1 MDARHTIDTQAI
13 LACSLSGRKK
23 EDRQTDKEIHQKEHL
38 ISERIQQFSH
48 LAIDVRPER
57 YSLALDVLLRKQSKM
72 NKQTTD
78 NYMSIITAFT
88 SCSHYYV

>member
-57 YSLALDVLLRKQSKM
+57 YSLALDILLKKQSKM

-78 NYMSIITAFT
+78 NYMYIITAFT

>member
-1 MDARHTIDTQAI
+1 MQ
-13 LACSLSGRKK
+13 SLRQEKS
-23 EDRQTDKEIHQKEHL
+23 RQTDRQRNTSERTL
-38 ISERIQQFSH
+38 TVISERIQQFSH

-57 YSLALDVLLRKQSKM
+57 YSLALDVLLKKQSKM

-78 NYMSIITAFT
+78 NYMYIITAFT